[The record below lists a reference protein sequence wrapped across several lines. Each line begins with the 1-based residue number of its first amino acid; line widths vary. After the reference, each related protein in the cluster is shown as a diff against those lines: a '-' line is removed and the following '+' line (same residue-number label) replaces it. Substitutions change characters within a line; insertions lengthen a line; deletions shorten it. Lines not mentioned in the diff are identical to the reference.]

1 MEGMGG
7 LREKGGRDRGE
18 EERNDGRVSIGESGF
33 GLLRRLMLG
42 VKKVGQKVR
51 LGV

>member
-18 EERNDGRVSIGESGF
+18 EERNDGRVSRGKWIWVVPT
-33 GLLRRLMLG
+33 LD
-42 VKKVGQKVR
+42 VG
-51 LGV
+51 G